1 MSRWVSVVFL
11 QGDEADQALRILDES
26 GPADAVDY
34 LTQGKY
40 GDETAMASLTYGY
53 VYDEFGEGT
62 NDQAMTCG
70 DDALVVNTGFGYVS
84 LLRRYLELDVE
95 ARGSGLVAP
104 LTTRSGVSAPEG
116 AWFQP
121 TRTTEVGP
129 TRGLELCPR
138 IGSNPISP
146 FW

>member
-11 QGDEADQALRILDES
+11 QGDEADRALRILDES

-40 GDETAMASLTYGY
+40 GDETTMASLTYGY

-70 DDALVVNTGFGYVS
+70 DDALVVSTGIGYVS
-84 LLRRYLELDVE
+84 LLRRSLELDVE
-95 ARGSGLVAP
+95 ARESGLVAP
-104 LTTRSGVSAPEG
+104 STTRSGVAAPEG
-116 AWFQP
+116 SWFQP
-121 TRTTEVGP
+121 TRSTEVGQS
-129 TRGLELCPR
+129 RGLEL
-138 IGSNPISP
+138 
-146 FW
+146 